1 MVNNNIIKKIILLEV
16 IMVIK
21 VLITVLVT
29 IIVLLILA
37 LCKISSISD
46 KKAQDI
52 LKKHEA
58 NDYYNKK

>member
-1 MVNNNIIKKIILLEV
+1 
-16 IMVIK
+16 MVIK